1 MFFTGCWTSGG
12 YRLTTAG
19 AIATAPTD
27 GAGCDIRGVRRVRA
41 GKRRLA
47 GTLLTCVL
55 ALGNA
60 HAYAQGGATPPTMR
74 NEIAK
79 LAAQP
84 PTADDVCRTLEQA
97 AAENA
102 LPLEFFARVIWQ
114 ESRFNA
120 RALSSKGAKGIAQFM
135 PRTAHWHGLRNPF
148 NPIEALRHS
157 AGYLRELRERFGN
170 LGLAA
175 AAYNAGPGR
184 VSAWL
189 INHRLLPGETR
200 NYVTMVTGWTAD
212 EWASPSPPQTADAT
226 IPQGVPCTP
235 LANLVLAPRAEA
247 KHIAANA
254 QKHIAVPIDAR
265 ADSVRP
271 TADARASDDAEST
284 AAGGEKSTGLSV
296 PESPA
301 PQASRSTQ
309 TSPQADGPAP
319 APPAPWPN
327 ASPTVA
333 TANSQKHIAVP
344 IDARADS
351 VRPTA
356 DARASDDAES
366 TAAGGE
372 KSTAPSIPE
381 LPAPPASTSTKTNP
395 QADEP
400 APAPPAPWPDASP
413 TVAVP
418 RWGVWLAA
426 NLSESKA
433 WALYHE
439 RLRRIAS
446 LIGDREPVVLFRQLP
461 GLGTAKRYIIAIA
474 DDDRVPLDKFC
485 EKLTAAGSTC
495 DVMRNAFGP

>member
-1 MFFTGCWTSGG
+1 
-12 YRLTTAG
+12 
-19 AIATAPTD
+19 
-27 GAGCDIRGVRRVRA
+27 
-41 GKRRLA
+41 
-47 GTLLTCVL
+47 
-55 ALGNA
+55 
-60 HAYAQGGATPPTMR
+60 
-74 NEIAK
+74 
-79 LAAQP
+79 
-84 PTADDVCRTLEQA
+84 
-97 AAENA
+97 
-102 LPLEFFARVIWQ
+102 
-114 ESRFNA
+114 
-120 RALSSKGAKGIAQFM
+120 M
-135 PRTAHWHGLRNPF
+135 PGTAHWHGLRNPF

-157 AGYLRELRERFGN
+157 AGYLRELREQFGN

-212 EWASPSPPQTADAT
+212 EWASPSPPQTADTT
-226 IPQGVPCTP
+226 IPQGVPCTR

-247 KHIAANA
+247 KHTAANA
-254 QKHIAVPIDAR
+254 
-265 ADSVRP
+265 
-271 TADARASDDAEST
+271 
-284 AAGGEKSTGLSV
+284 
-296 PESPA
+296 
-301 PQASRSTQ
+301 
-309 TSPQADGPAP
+309 
-319 APPAPWPN
+319 
-327 ASPTVA
+327 
-333 TANSQKHIAVP
+333 QKHIAVP

-381 LPAPPASTSTKTNP
+381 PPAPQAGTSAQTSP
-395 QADEP
+395 QADGP

-433 WALYHE
+433 WALYNE
-439 RLRRIAS
+439 RLRRFAS

-495 DVMRNAFGP
+495 DVMRNEFGP